1 MTRRVLF
8 VLFAAL
14 FLCTIDVS
22 AKKQPV
28 PHVYMFGVAAS
39 FTDTIVHFTALQQV
53 DSAWIESKNEFLLE
67 RQAYSYQLRDYL
79 EQKQQMPFR
88 TCIVFYSQKRD
99 KLEKKLEKMLKLY
112 TKSKDGLKHFDV
124 RYIDK
129 EQFRFRAVSA
139 ADPETEET
147 GQ

>member
-1 MTRRVLF
+1 MKKKVLF
-8 VLFAAL
+8 TLFATL
-14 FLCTIDVS
+14 MLCCVEAS

-53 DSAWIESKNEFLLE
+53 DSAWIDSKNEFLLE

-79 EQKQQMPFR
+79 DQKQKMPFR

-129 EQFRFRAVSA
+129 EQFCFHAVSA
-139 ADPETEET
+139 EVSETEEAE
-147 GQ
+147 